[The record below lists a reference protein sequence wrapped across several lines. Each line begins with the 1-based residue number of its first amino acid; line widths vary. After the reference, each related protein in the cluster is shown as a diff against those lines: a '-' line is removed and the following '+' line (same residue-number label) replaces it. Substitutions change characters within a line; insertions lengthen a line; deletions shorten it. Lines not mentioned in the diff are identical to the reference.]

1 MTMGMTMKMKKRCAE
16 EEEGREVLKE
26 REEGIMRE
34 MGEEMEEMWENEEG
48 KEGVDGCEEG
58 R

>member
-1 MTMGMTMKMKKRCAE
+1 MTMGMTMKMKKKKRCAE

-34 MGEEMEEMWENEEG
+34 MGEKMWENEEG